1 MKKLSFYFN
10 VKDFFELKD
19 TYERALFRK
28 NKSSE
33 FVTKEKHNFFGIIE
47 GVSNSGKL
55 CIKID
60 GFSEEFDAKSIKML
74 Y

>member
-10 VKDFFELKD
+10 VKDSFELKVA
-19 TYERALFRK
+19 YERALFRK

-33 FVTKEKHNFFGIIE
+33 FVSQGKRNFLGIIE
-47 GVSNSGKL
+47 GVSDSGKL
-55 CIKID
+55 CVKID
-60 GFSEEFDAKSIKML
+60 GLSEKFDAKSIKML